1 MKIVTVAEMIAA
13 EKAANDAGIS
23 YAQMMETAG
32 KAVADAILARHP
44 VTGQRVHVLVGTGN
58 NGGDGLVAARHLA
71 AAGAIV
77 TVYLHR
83 PRVAETDVNYAKLL
97 AMGVEMSGETAV
109 SHQNTIAADILIDAL
124 LGTGVTRPIAGR
136 MAELLRAIQKS
147 GFLQKP
153 DFLGSPTIVAVD
165 CPSGLNCDTG
175 ALDPLAMTADLTVT
189 FGAAKRGHF
198 RFPGAAACGQLRI
211 ADIGIPPTL
220 PAIADVPL
228 TLADGAM
235 GRGLLPPRPQFGHK
249 GTFGTA
255 LIAAGSNRYWGAP
268 LLAGRAAYRVGVGI
282 VALAVP
288 AAIRAAMA
296 TGLPEATYPLVQD
309 EAVFSPATVDLL
321 LNGRRADALLVGP
334 GISEEAGAFMDAL
347 LAHADALPPLV
358 VDADGLNLLA
368 TLPNWAQKLP
378 PNSIL
383 TPHPGE
389 MARLMGV
396 PLADLLTQDRV
407 MVAQAMAQKWGHT
420 VLLKGAYTVIA
431 AADGRVTLLP
441 FANPLLGVAGSG
453 DVLAGAIVGL
463 LAGQG
468 RGGAG
473 ERGSGGWDVA
483 VLAAYLHGL
492 AGDSMAEQ
500 LGDAGLLASELA
512 DALPLARKQLTFNK

>member
-1 MKIVTVAEMIAA
+1 MKIFTVAEMIAA
-13 EKAANDAGIS
+13 EKAADEAGIS

-32 KAVADAILARHP
+32 KAVADAIVARYP
-44 VTGQRVHVLVGTGN
+44 VSGQRVHVLVGTGN

-71 AAGAIV
+71 QAGAMV
-77 TVYLHR
+77 SLYLHR
-83 PRVAETDVNYAKLL
+83 PRDVETDVNYAQVVN
-97 AMGVEMSGETAV
+97 MGLEVTEKTAV
-109 SHQNTIAADILIDAL
+109 SHTLTQSTDILIDAL
-124 LGTGVTRPIAGR
+124 LGTGVTRPIGGR
-136 MAELLRAIQKS
+136 MADL
-147 GFLQKP
+147 LQK
-153 DFLGSPTIVAVD
+153 LGFSQKPSFSVAVD

-175 ALDPLAMTADLTVT
+175 ALDPLAMAADLTVT

-198 RFPGAAACGQLRI
+198 RFPGAAACGELLI

-235 GRGLLPPRPQFGHK
+235 MRKKLLPRPLRGHK

-268 LLAGRAAYRVGVGI
+268 LLAGRAAYRVGAGL

-288 AAIRAAMA
+288 ADIRAAIA
-296 TGLPEATYPLVQD
+296 GGLPEATYPLV
-309 EAVFSPATVDLL
+309 EETAVFSPATVDILL
-321 LNGRRADALLVGP
+321 THRADALLVGP
-334 GISEEAGAFMDAL
+334 GISQEAGPFMDAL
-347 LAHADALPPLV
+347 LAHADELPPLV

-368 TLPNWAQKLP
+368 TMPNWTQKLP
-378 PNSIL
+378 ANSIL

-396 PLADLLTQDRV
+396 PLADLLAQDRV
-407 MVAQAMAQKWGHT
+407 GVARAMAQKWGHT

-463 LAGQG
+463 LAGKRRR
-468 RGGAG
+468 RGDGAQ
-473 ERGSGGWDVA
+473 GGWEA
-483 VLAAYLHGL
+483 TVLAGYLHGL
-492 AGDSMAEQ
+492 AGDIMAER

-512 DALPLARKQLTFNK
+512 DALPSARKQLTTIS